1 MLLRRTTGRARSIL
15 FGILAI
21 LWMGGLLRPA
31 AAGQLEL
38 VSKAPR
44 QATASHSFSPSISGD
59 GRYVAFASGVT
70 GLLPGH
76 VDGNKASDV
85 FLFDR
90 ITKTTVLVSRSSASP
105 VVAANGRSEGP
116 KISRD
121 GNHVVFVSRATNLI
135 PGQTDSQRTFD
146 VFLYSR
152 LTGKT
157 ALVSRSADSPTRA
170 ANAESFPVDVS
181 MDGNLVV
188 FTSSATNLVPGQND
202 RNHGDDV
209 FTFDRRTGAV
219 TLVSHASNSPNRAGS
234 QPSAAYSV
242 NMSPD
247 GEFIVFVSVATDLVQ
262 GVNPASFGSAFLY
275 QRSSGKAELA
285 SYLGGTPRLPISADS
300 PRVSADGRYIVF
312 LTWDW
317 IPGQNNAWDP
327 PDLFALERASG
338 KVVQLNRST
347 LFDPYYPEAPL
358 ELLGLSDDGRYI
370 LVMSS
375 ATDLVPRQDE
385 TNGETDLFLFDR
397 VSGKVR
403 LVSHEPGSPS
413 RTIGA
418 QGGSISA
425 DGRYVA
431 FVTLPN
437 FSPPYVYP
445 LGGDVYLFDRTSGAV
460 TLVSRSARS
469 ASDGGDN
476 DSGEPAISATGSFV
490 AFTSRASNLSRQ
502 DSNGFLKDIF
512 LYAP

>member
-1 MLLRRTTGRARSIL
+1 MLKCQSTGKQRAIWL
-15 FGILAI
+15 GILAI
-21 LWMGGLLRPA
+21 LWMSGLPRPA

-90 ITKTTVLVSRSSASP
+90 ITKTTVLVSRSSASL
-105 VVAANGRSEGP
+105 VIAANGRSEGP

-157 ALVSRSADSPTRA
+157 VLVSRSADSPTRA

-202 RNHGDDV
+202 RNRGDDV

-247 GEFIVFVSVATDLVQ
+247 GEFIVFVSVATDLMQ
-262 GVNPASFGSAFLY
+262 GVNPDSFGSAFSTSAAPAR
-275 QRSSGKAELA
+275 RS
-285 SYLGGTPRLPISADS
+285 
-300 PRVSADGRYIVF
+300 
-312 LTWDW
+312 W
-317 IPGQNNAWDP
+317 
-327 PDLFALERASG
+327 
-338 KVVQLNRST
+338 
-347 LFDPYYPEAPL
+347 
-358 ELLGLSDDGRYI
+358 
-370 LVMSS
+370 
-375 ATDLVPRQDE
+375 
-385 TNGETDLFLFDR
+385 
-397 VSGKVR
+397 
-403 LVSHEPGSPS
+403 
-413 RTIGA
+413 
-418 QGGSISA
+418 
-425 DGRYVA
+425 
-431 FVTLPN
+431 
-437 FSPPYVYP
+437 
-445 LGGDVYLFDRTSGAV
+445 
-460 TLVSRSARS
+460 
-469 ASDGGDN
+469 
-476 DSGEPAISATGSFV
+476 PAI
-490 AFTSRASNLSRQ
+490 
-502 DSNGFLKDIF
+502 
-512 LYAP
+512 